1 MEDIEIL
8 KSLERGEEKTLQ
20 LVMDQHRNGLYA
32 VARKGFSFG
41 EEVIEEVFLTSI
53 IEFYERVLAGRFTY
67 TGPNCIRNH
76 LWTTFKRQL
85 INALEKKNNHRR
97 LHPRVVKSSESWQ
110 FSKKAD
116 EDLLEEEK
124 VKIIQ
129 EGIAQLSPRC
139 QKVLTLFYFERKSL
153 KEIGEIMDLKNQDT
167 TKATRYQC
175 FKKLEEVVKGKID
188 KEDL

>member
-20 LVMDQHRNGLYA
+20 LVMDQYRNGLYA
-32 VARKGFSFG
+32 VARKGFPFG

-53 IEFYERVLAGRFTY
+53 IEFYERVLAGRFKY

-97 LHPRVVKSSESWQ
+97 LQPRVVKSSESWQ

-124 VKIIQ
+124 VKVIQ

-139 QKVLTLFYFERKSL
+139 QKILTLFYFEKKSL
-153 KEIGEIMDLKNQDT
+153 KEIGEIMDFKNPDT